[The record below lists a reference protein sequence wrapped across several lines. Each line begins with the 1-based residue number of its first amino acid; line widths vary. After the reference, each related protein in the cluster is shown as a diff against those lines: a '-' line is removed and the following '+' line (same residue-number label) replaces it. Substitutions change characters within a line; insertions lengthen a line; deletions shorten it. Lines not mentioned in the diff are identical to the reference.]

1 MIGLKAF
8 MPIAV
13 AAVTRLCGSRAKW
26 FALEVGIICHAV
38 RSFCSS
44 VTLNTR
50 PKLDL
55 PRVSHLGRHAIRPV
69 FSRKR
74 LLRFARDRNHIR
86 RVTKIGDVA
95 IEGGTPAIVLADTAV
110 EQQVVPPSERTR
122 AFYGL
127 RSHGH
132 LPKSQEKTDV
142 PFRSANFSV

>member
-1 MIGLKAF
+1 MIGFKAF

-13 AAVTRLCGSRAKW
+13 AAAMRLCGSRTKR
-26 FALEVGIICHAV
+26 FALEVLSAMLFAP
-38 RSFCSS
+38 FCSS
-44 VTLNTR
+44 VWLAHVVTLNTR

-110 EQQVVPPSERTR
+110 EQQVVLPSERAR

-127 RSHGH
+127 RSHAH
-132 LPKSQEKTDV
+132 LQ
-142 PFRSANFSV
+142 FLR